1 MLRDRFVEAARDP
14 ACLCAIDG
22 KGQIGRLLSP
32 ITAASPQ
39 PGLPLN
45 PSSFGVI
52 TWHGLAEALIAASA
66 GDFSFEWTGVTLVKP
81 TAAQQVTG
89 NAATTSVYIEVGV
102 LATTAYVVQV
112 TGYAG
117 ATGVWS
123 GVDSAKAAA
132 YVDGSLAFLRVLA
145 AAVPIG
151 ATCTIRVARVGNVV
165 TISLDG
171 AVIGVYTGTAKA
183 MTYTVAYTAASGWN
197 GYTYA
202 MSVTVAGVV
211 AWARTRTWEADH
223 GLADLINIRADAAGR
238 MLPYVA
244 AQAGYVTTGLDL
256 RGRTA
261 SWSMLWRGSLAYLA
275 AAPYLAGQ
283 DVMGSTSATK
293 ISFYHTGSALRLIV
307 GNGSTSVD
315 LTTSAVSTC
324 SAAMVVWDTVAA
336 LVSIYVDGVLKGS
349 AAIPAGFTI
358 YASIAIPRLRAY
370 AASGLDYFAFWG
382 RALTA
387 AEVKALA

>member
-14 ACLCAIDG
+14 ACLCAIDAR
-22 KGQIGRLLSP
+22 GQLGRLLSA

-45 PSSFGVI
+45 PATFGTI

-66 GDFSFEWTGVTLVKP
+66 GDFAFEWTGVTISKP
-81 TAAQQVTG
+81 ATSQQVIG
-89 NAATTSVYIEVGV
+89 NAATTSVYMDASA
-102 LATTAYVVQV
+102 LSTNAYVLHVS
-112 TGYAG
+112 GYAG
-117 ATGVWS
+117 VSGVWS
-123 GVDSAKAAA
+123 NVDAAKATATVDSSIA
-132 YVDGSLAFLRVLA
+132 YIRILST
-145 AAVPIG
+145 AVPVG
-151 ATCTIRVARVGNVV
+151 VTCTIRVVRAGGVV
-165 TISLDG
+165 TIYLDG
-171 AVIGVYTGTAKA
+171 AVIGVYTGTAKV
-183 MTYTVAYTAASGWN
+183 MTYTPGYTAANGWS

-202 MSVTVAGVV
+202 MSVTVGGVV
-211 AWARTRTWEADH
+211 TWAKTRTWESDH

-238 MLPYVA
+238 MLPYVSS
-244 AQAGYVTTGLDL
+244 QAGYVTTGVDL

-261 SWSMLWRGSLAYLA
+261 SWSMLWRGSLALA
-275 AAPYLAGQ
+275 TSPYLAGQ
-283 DVMGSTSATK
+283 DAMGSTSAAK

-307 GNGSTSVD
+307 GNGTTTVD
-315 LTTSAVSTC
+315 LTTSAVSYGA
-324 SAAMVVWDTVAA
+324 SAIVVWDAAA
-336 LVSIYVDGVLKGS
+336 LTASVYVDGVLKGS

-387 AEVKALA
+387 SEVKALA